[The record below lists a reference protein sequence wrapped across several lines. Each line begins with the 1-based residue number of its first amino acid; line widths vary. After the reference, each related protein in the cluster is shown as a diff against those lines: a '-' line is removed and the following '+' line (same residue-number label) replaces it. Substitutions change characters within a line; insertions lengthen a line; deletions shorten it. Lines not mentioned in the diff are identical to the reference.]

1 MRLLSLQLSK
11 FVYQHGHAVE
21 TSGNCCRVGVGASS
35 FRVLNT
41 DRCNQL
47 DIQGRCRRSRAKE
60 VHPEVSRG
68 RRAHT
73 LEALITAPP
82 NLFFVA
88 LRATNLCNAQTPG
101 ICKVIA
107 VQPFAS
113 NL

>member
-1 MRLLSLQLSK
+1 MGLLSLQLSK
-11 FVYQHGHAVE
+11 FVCIPAWAC
-21 TSGNCCRVGVGASS
+21 SGDIRKLLQGVGASS

-47 DIQGRCRRSRAKE
+47 DNQGRCRRSRATE
-60 VHPEVSRG
+60 VHPEASKG
-68 RRAHT
+68 SRAHT

-88 LRATNLCNAQTPG
+88 LLATNLCNAQTPG
-101 ICKVIA
+101 ICNVIA

-113 NL
+113 NS